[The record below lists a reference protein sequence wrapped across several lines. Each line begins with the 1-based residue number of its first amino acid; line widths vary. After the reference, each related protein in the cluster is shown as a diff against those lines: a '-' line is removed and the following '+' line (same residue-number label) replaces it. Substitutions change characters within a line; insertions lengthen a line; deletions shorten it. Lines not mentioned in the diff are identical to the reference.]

1 MGLPR
6 VKCASLLYG
15 PGNRRV
21 GVLTGFT
28 YRYKTNSGQEITDAG
43 IHNTTGVA
51 TTEFSADAIDPIG
64 GMGVPMIEDM
74 INNKEVSL
82 SIAFVDGKIH
92 VIDDA
97 NPVDFEIT
105 GEKASGTQKAKFN
118 WTGGKPKITR

>member
-6 VKCASLLYG
+6 IKSASVLYN
-15 PGNRRV
+15 NRRV
-21 GVLTGFT
+21 AVMQGFT

-51 TTEFSADAIDPIG
+51 TTELSCDAVDPIG
-64 GMGVPMIEDM
+64 GLGVPIITDM
-74 INNKEVSL
+74 LAKKQASI

-97 NPVDFEIT
+97 EPVDFEVT
-105 GEKASGTQKAKFN
+105 GEKASGKQTAKFN
-118 WTGGKPKITR
+118 WTGGQPKVTG